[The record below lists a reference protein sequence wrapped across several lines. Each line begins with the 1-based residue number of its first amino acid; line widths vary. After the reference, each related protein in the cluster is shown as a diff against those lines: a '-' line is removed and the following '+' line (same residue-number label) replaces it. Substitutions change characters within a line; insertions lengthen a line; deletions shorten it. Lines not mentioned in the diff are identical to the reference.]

1 MEKAVLTGLR
11 ITGVQGRDRWLDTER
26 NSQGVKQRGTETE
39 DVQRVSVAVWSV
51 GSSVQ
56 VSWAV
61 GAQAQL
67 TSPTWGNGERTQ
79 Q

>member
-1 MEKAVLTGLR
+1 MAGHREKQPG
-11 ITGVQGRDRWLDTER
+11 GE
-26 NSQGVKQRGTETE
+26 QRGTETK
-39 DVQRVSVAVWSV
+39 DRWRVNVAVWSV

-56 VSWAV
+56 VSWAM

>member
-1 MEKAVLTGLR
+1 MAGHREKQAGGEAER
-11 ITGVQGRDRWLDTER
+11 YRHKGDRDR
-26 NSQGVKQRGTETE
+26 
-39 DVQRVSVAVWSV
+39 QRVSAAVWPP

-67 TSPTWGNGERTQ
+67 TSPTWGHVERTQ